1 MPRSGIGIIGC
12 GAMGAALARGIASS
26 GAVSPADIRLYDRD
40 KKRAE
45 AAAGEWGLRVA
56 AGPEVL
62 LQKSRYLFVAV
73 KPQDVAGA
81 VNSWK
86 KHFQPGA
93 HLLIS
98 LAAGVTM
105 QFYRELLPAGSKII
119 RLMPNTPCL
128 IGEGAIAMSTG
139 SGVGAGE
146 AAEIK
151 ELLAGLGLTLAVPEK
166 LLDAVTGLSG
176 SGPAYLYLFVEA
188 LVDAGVNAGLDH
200 ESASKLALQTVL
212 GAARMLQESGRP
224 PAELRREVT
233 SPAGTTAAA
242 LAVLENRSF
251 RGSLIAAVEA
261 AVERAGELKLE

>member
-1 MPRSGIGIIGC
+1 MPGSGIGIIGC

-26 GAVSPADIRLYDRD
+26 GAVDPADIRIYDRD
-40 KKRAE
+40 KQRA
-45 AAAGEWGLRVA
+45 AAVAGEWGLRVA
-56 AGPEVL
+56 AGPEEL
-62 LQKSRYLFVAV
+62 LQKSGYLFVAV
-73 KPQDVAGA
+73 KPQDVAA
-81 VNSWK
+81 SVNSWK
-86 KHFQPGA
+86 EFFQPGA
-93 HLLIS
+93 HLLVS
-98 LAAGVTM
+98 LAAGVTIK
-105 QFYRELLPAGSKII
+105 FYRELLPAGSKII

-128 IGEGAIAMSTG
+128 IGEGAIAMSAG
-139 SGVGAGE
+139 SAVSAGE

-151 ELLAGLGLTLAVPEK
+151 ELLGHLGLTLAVPER

-200 ESASKLALQTVL
+200 ETASQLAVQTVL
-212 GAARMLQESGRP
+212 GAARMLKESGRS

-242 LAVLENRSF
+242 LAALENRSF
-251 RGSLIAAVEA
+251 RSSLITAVKA